1 MMNTAEKK
9 LDLITWLAELNDSEI
24 LKELDQI
31 KKRSTLENY
40 QKSLQPMTFEELR
53 ESLAESEEDYQKG
66 RIISQE
72 ELAKRIKE
80 GRIL

>member
-1 MMNTAEKK
+1 MNTAEKK

>member
-1 MMNTAEKK
+1 MNTAEKK
-9 LDLITWLAELNDSEI
+9 LDLITWLAVYNDSEI
-24 LKELDQI
+24 LEELDQI
-31 KKRSTLENY
+31 RKRSTIKRY
-40 QKSLQPMTFEELR
+40 QKSLQPMTSEELG

>member
-1 MMNTAEKK
+1 MNTAEKK
-9 LDLITWLAELNDSEI
+9 LDLITWLAELNDSKI
-24 LKELDQI
+24 LEELDQI
-31 KKRSTLENY
+31 KKRSTIERY
-40 QKSLQPMTFEELR
+40 QKSLQPMTSEELR

>member
-1 MMNTAEKK
+1 MNIAEKK
-9 LDLITWLAELNDSEI
+9 LDLIAWLAELNDSEI
-24 LKELDQI
+24 LEELDQI

>member
-1 MMNTAEKK
+1 MNTAEKK
-9 LDLITWLAELNDSEI
+9 LDLITWLAELNDFEI
-24 LKELDQI
+24 LEELDRI
-31 KKRSTLENY
+31 KKRSIIERY

>member
-1 MMNTAEKK
+1 MNTAEKK

-24 LKELDQI
+24 LEELDRI
-31 KKRSTLENY
+31 KKRSTIERY
-40 QKSLQPMTFEELR
+40 QKSLQPMSSEELR
-53 ESLAESEEDYQKG
+53 ESLAESEEDYRNG

-72 ELAKRIKE
+72 ELERRIKE

>member
-1 MMNTAEKK
+1 MNTAEKK

-24 LKELDQI
+24 LEELDRI
-31 KKRSTLENY
+31 KKRSTIERY
-40 QKSLQPMTFEELR
+40 QKSLQPMSSEELR
-53 ESLAESEEDYQKG
+53 ESLAESEEDYRNG

-72 ELAKRIKE
+72 ELQRRIKE

>member
-1 MMNTAEKK
+1 MNTAEKK
-9 LDLITWLAELNDSEI
+9 LNLITWLAELNDSEI
-24 LKELDQI
+24 LEELDRI
-31 KKRSTLENY
+31 KKRSTIERY

>member
-1 MMNTAEKK
+1 MNTAEKK

-24 LKELDQI
+24 LEELDRI
-31 KKRSTLENY
+31 KKRSTIERY
-40 QKSLQPMTFEELR
+40 QKSLQPMSSEELR
-53 ESLAESEEDYQKG
+53 ESLAESEEDYRNG

-72 ELAKRIKE
+72 ELKRRIKE

>member
-1 MMNTAEKK
+1 MNTAEKK

-24 LKELDQI
+24 LEELNRI
-31 KKRSTLENY
+31 KKRSTIERY
-40 QKSLQPMTFEELR
+40 QKSLQPMPFEELR